1 MATDG
6 TQRARII
13 AAASEEFTAHGFGA
27 TTLEMVAKRA
37 GVSSRSVGRLVG
49 DRHDLLVEVLAQRTE
64 SQVAMLLGQAAEA
77 PDRTPPLSA
86 LIEAAHRL
94 QAAPEASWD
103 SLDLEVLARSRAD
116 PALRAVGTGRIAH
129 RSANVQAISANSR
142 RDGGLDPALSDNA
155 VVHLSMSLSIGL
167 AMLDP
172 VATHRPTPLEW
183 DAMIARIGAAVAPSE
198 MLLQPAYEV
207 SERWRVRVDIPDRP
221 GGISRIVR
229 ALGALHVYTVSLS
242 VVGFGPGTRTI
253 DLALIAPA
261 HVSAEVI
268 LAAAESAGE
277 HAHITVGSPDA
288 GRDLPTRMLDAAT
301 FLVKNPDAAPTVAA
315 GLVEADSVEVIAA
328 TEGAD
333 DRADVLR
340 LQWTADRHVL
350 LKRSWAPFAGAEQA
364 RASAL
369 LRLSAAIARMS
380 GEDDASGWIDPVR
393 DSTVWIRLARPE
405 DAQAVAAMHDRC
417 SERSRYQRYFSL
429 TEWRDIQLR
438 RLAGGH
444 RGATLVAMSREGD
457 IVALGNVFPESPDD
471 DSTAEIA
478 LIVEDAHQ
486 GSGVG
491 RALLRRMLQVAPHMG
506 FSEVVAHVLADNV
519 GMKHLLATTGLRWT
533 TTVEQ
538 GVASMTAQL
547 VGEGQRE
554 PPGPTRVR

>member
-1 MATDG
+1 MASDDVK
-6 TQRARII
+6 RARII

-27 TTLEMVAKRA
+27 TTLETVAKRA
-37 GVSSRSVGRLVG
+37 GVNARAVGRLVG
-49 DRHDLLVEVLAQRTE
+49 DRHDLLVEVLAERAE
-64 SQVAMLLGQAAEA
+64 SQVATLVGQAADS

-103 SLDLEVLARSRAD
+103 SLDLEVLARSRED
-116 PALRAVGTGRIAH
+116 PALRAVGTQRIAH
-129 RSANVQAISANSR
+129 RSANVQAISASSR
-142 RDGGLDPALSDNA
+142 SAGGLDPALSDNA
-155 VVHLSMSLSIGL
+155 VVHLSMALSIGL

-172 VATHRPTPLEW
+172 VATHRPTALEW

-221 GGISRIVR
+221 GGIPRVIR
-229 ALGALHVYTVSLS
+229 ALGALHVYTVSLG
-242 VVGFGPGTRTI
+242 VVGQGAGTRTI

-315 GLVEADSVEVIAA
+315 GLVEADNVEVIAA

-350 LKRSWAPFAGAEQA
+350 LQRNWAPFAEAEQA

-380 GEDDASGWIDPVR
+380 GEDDVAGWIDPVR

-405 DAQAVAAMHDRC
+405 DARAVAAMHDRC
-417 SERSRYQRYFSL
+417 SERSRFQRYFSL

-444 RGATLVAMSREGD
+444 RGATLVAMSRGGD

-486 GSGVG
+486 GTGVG
-491 RALLRRMLQVAPHMG
+491 RALLRRMLQVAPRMG
-506 FSEVVAHVLADNV
+506 FTEVVAHVLADNA
-519 GMKHLLATTGLRWT
+519 GMKHLLGTTGLHWT
-533 TTVEQ
+533 TTVQE
-538 GVASMTAQL
+538 GVASMTAAL
-547 VGEGQRE
+547 EGEGLNPSGQD
-554 PPGPTRVR
+554 RVR

>member
-1 MATDG
+1 MANDEAK
-6 TQRARII
+6 QARII
-13 AAASEEFTAHGFGA
+13 SAASELFSVQGFGA
-27 TTLEMVAKRA
+27 TTLDMIAKRA
-37 GVSSRSVGRLVG
+37 GVNVRAVGRLVG
-49 DRHDLLVEVLAQRTE
+49 DRHDVLVEVLAERSE
-64 SQVAMLLGQAAEA
+64 SVVADLVERAAGA

-94 QAAPEASWD
+94 QEAPGASWD
-103 SLDLEVLARSRAD
+103 SLELEVLARARDDAQM
-116 PALRAVGTGRIAH
+116 REIGTARIAQ
-129 RSANVQAISANSR
+129 RSANVKSISASSR
-142 RDGGLDPALSDNA
+142 EAGGLDPELSDNA
-155 VVHLSMSLSIGL
+155 VVHLSMALSIGL

-198 MLLQPAYEV
+198 MLLQPEYEV

-221 GGISRIVR
+221 GGMSRIIR
-229 ALGALHVYTVSLS
+229 ALGALHVYTVSLG
-242 VVGFGPGTRTI
+242 VVGHGPGTRTV
-253 DLALIAPA
+253 DLSLIAPP

-288 GRDLPTRMLDAAT
+288 GRDLPARMLDAAT
-301 FLVKNPDAAPTVAA
+301 FLVKHPEAAPTVAA
-315 GLVEADSVEVIAA
+315 GVVEADHVEVIAA

-333 DRADVLR
+333 DRSDVLR

-350 LKRSWAPFAGAEQA
+350 LQRDWAPFAGAEQA

-369 LRLSAAIARMS
+369 LRLSSAIARAA
-380 GEDDASGWIDPVR
+380 GVGDASGWIDPVR

-444 RGATLVAMSREGD
+444 RGATLVAMSRDGD
-457 IVALGNVFPESPDD
+457 IVALGNVFPVAPDEGRA
-471 DSTAEIA
+471 AEIA
-478 LIVEDAHQ
+478 LIVEDEHQ
-486 GSGVG
+486 GTGVG
-491 RALLRRMLQVAPHMG
+491 AALLRRMLQVAPTMG
-506 FSEVVAHVLADNV
+506 FTHVVAHVLADNA
-519 GMKHLLATTGLRWT
+519 GMKRLLAKTGLSWS
-533 TTVEQ
+533 TTVES
-538 GVASMTAQL
+538 GVASMTAEL
-547 VGEGQRE
+547 LDGGSMLDGGLAEG
-554 PPGPTRVR
+554 G